1 MTKKYPVNA
10 TSLNTDAVRSRVE
23 AWYGYHTG
31 VSPQPSHAR
40 TDEEKTGDSVY
51 LVLYSRLNPRYGEF
65 SDSYPAQNA
74 LSLGPQLRRN
84 FGDLPIRMVH
94 VGLKLQESIQG
105 GGE

>member
-31 VSPQPSHAR
+31 VSQQPSHAR

-65 SDSYPAQNA
+65 SDPYPTQNA
-74 LSLGPQLRRN
+74 LPLGPQLRRN
-84 FGDLPIRMVH
+84 FGDLPIKMIH
-94 VGLKLQESIQG
+94 VGLKLQESTQRG
-105 GGE
+105 RE